1 MTPTTYTLIFQKFMH
16 EIDDFDLTSMTETDM
31 EVENKL
37 TLSKAVTL
45 FKKCK
50 QLLTRDDTTEIFT
63 NELTEEEQWIL
74 ADYMRKVWFDGIVN
88 NGDLLKLNLSDKDF
102 KLFSPSDKLQVLS
115 KLKTQYDKEL
125 KLKVNDYLYDGYLYT
140 NFYKSGASTISSN

>member
-1 MTPTTYTLIFQKFMH
+1 MTISYDLIFQKFMH
-16 EIDDFDLTSMTETDM
+16 EINDFDLTSLFEYEMKD
-31 EVENKL
+31 ENKL

-50 QLLTRDDTTEIFT
+50 QSLVRDDELELFT
-63 NELTEEEQWIL
+63 NDITEEEQWII
-74 ADYMRKVWFDGIVN
+74 ADYMRKVWFDEIIN
-88 NGDLLKLNLSDKDF
+88 NGNLLKLNLSDKDF

-125 KLKVNDYLYDGYLYT
+125 KLKVNDYLYDGFSYA
-140 NFYKSGASTISSN
+140 NFYMSGG

>member
-1 MTPTTYTLIFQKFMH
+1 MTISYDLIFQKFMH
-16 EIDDFDLTSMTETDM
+16 EINDFDLTSLFEYEMKD
-31 EVENKL
+31 ENKL

-50 QLLTRDDTTEIFT
+50 QRLVRDDELELFT
-63 NELTEEEQWIL
+63 NDITEEEQWII
-74 ADYMRKVWFDGIVN
+74 ADYMRKVWFDEIIN
-88 NGDLLKLNLSDKDF
+88 NGNLLKLNLSDKDF

-125 KLKVNDYLYDGYLYT
+125 KLKVNDYLYDGYSYS
-140 NFYKSGASTISSN
+140 NFYKSGG